1 MSEMSSDQ
9 TAPIP
14 AEPAPSAPR
23 APDPSLLYTLSDGTL
38 VKRRLPRMR
47 ACNEKGEKGKICA
60 GHLKR
65 WFRFGPEVAERLGA
79 EAEVYRCERCH
90 AVYLPHPDDP
100 RTGTLSY

>member
-1 MSEMSSDQ
+1 MSEMSSDR

-14 AEPAPSAPR
+14 SEPAPSAPR
-23 APDPSLLYTLSDGTL
+23 APDSSLICALSDGTP

-47 ACNEKGEKGKICA
+47 ACNQRDEKDKICA

-65 WFRFGPEVAERLGA
+65 WFRFGPEVVERFGANAEI
-79 EAEVYRCERCH
+79 YRCERCLTL
-90 AVYLPHPDDP
+90 YLPHPDDP